1 MSAQISI
8 LSVVSGTISLF
19 QTGQHIYY
27 TVAATMDAIQ
37 SQGTLKGDDKKTW
50 VLAYIKSFVIAL
62 GENWDEWLTLIINFI
77 DNAKNLFNI
86 AKKLFH

>member
-19 QTGQHIYY
+19 QSGQHIYY
-27 TVAATMDAIQ
+27 TVANTMDAIQ
-37 SQGTLKGDDKKTW
+37 SQGTLKGEDKKTW
-50 VLAYIKSFVIAL
+50 VLAYIRSFIIAL
-62 GENWDEWLTLIINFI
+62 GENWDTWLKLIVDFI

-86 AKKLFH
+86 AKKLLN